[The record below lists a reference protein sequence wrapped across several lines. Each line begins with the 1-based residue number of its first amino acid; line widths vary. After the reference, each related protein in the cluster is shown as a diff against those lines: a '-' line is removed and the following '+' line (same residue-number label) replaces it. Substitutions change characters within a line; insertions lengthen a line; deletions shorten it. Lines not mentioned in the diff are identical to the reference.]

1 MNIIKQK
8 ELIIEWNTIR
18 KIIYRMWLVFYI
30 SDVSNSSFYI
40 SDVSNSS
47 LYIVKKNNIWFRAIH
62 KNTHIIYITH
72 TIYITHIIYL
82 NHIIYTTHV
91 LTHTIYITHMVK
103 LIFKVYKFSD
113 EIFSFIIC
121 FIYIKILTYYKKK
134 QRKSF
139 KKGSWKVQKSFWR
152 RKREKGP
159 TCSWT
164 I

>member
-72 TIYITHIIYL
+72 
-82 NHIIYTTHV
+82 
-91 LTHTIYITHMVK
+91 MVK
-103 LIFKVYKFSD
+103 LIFKVYKFTD
-113 EIFSFIIC
+113 EILSFIIC

-164 I
+164 T

>member
-1 MNIIKQK
+1 MNIIKQN

-72 TIYITHIIYL
+72 TIYITH
-82 NHIIYTTHV
+82 
-91 LTHTIYITHMVK
+91 MVK
-103 LIFKVYKFSD
+103 LIFKVYKFTD

>member
-1 MNIIKQK
+1 MNINKQK
-8 ELIIEWNTIR
+8 ELTIEWNTIR
-18 KIIYRMWLVFYI
+18 KIIYRMWLV
-30 SDVSNSSFYI
+30 FYI

-62 KNTHIIYITH
+62 KNTHIIYITL
-72 TIYITHIIYL
+72 IIYL

-103 LIFKVYKFSD
+103 LIFKVYKFTD